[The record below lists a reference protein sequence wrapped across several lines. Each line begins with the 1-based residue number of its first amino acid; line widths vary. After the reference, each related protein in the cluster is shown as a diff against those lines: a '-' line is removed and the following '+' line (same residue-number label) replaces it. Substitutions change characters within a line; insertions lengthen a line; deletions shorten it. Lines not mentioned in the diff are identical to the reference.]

1 MSHTLIDPSELS
13 IEELEKLLTEKQQQ
27 ARASKRFSVQLEPRQ
42 TVTERGAQKIAELG
56 ERHKPRIDW
65 SRVGNRALLGMEVI
79 ALLGIAAVLIA
90 GFFKLQELNQETSNI
105 QAQAN
110 TPQTTNTS
118 AQLAAIATLPG
129 SSQPPSAVTP
139 DRFKDTL
146 QQVVPVALPTPGP
159 QAPVRVEIPV
169 IKVDSLVVLGD
180 DWEALKKGVGHHV
193 GSANPGQR
201 GNLVL
206 SGHNDIYGEIF
217 RQLEKL
223 KTGDEVYVYTR
234 SQKFTYVVKSKR
246 VVEPTEVSVMAQTTE
261 PTLTLITCYPYLVD
275 THRMIVFAQLVK

>member
-79 ALLGIAAVLIA
+79 ALLGIAAVLLA

-110 TPQTTNTS
+110 TPQTTNSS
-118 AQLAAIATLPG
+118 AQPAAIATLP
-129 SSQPPSAVTP
+129 SSPQPPSAVTP

-206 SGHNDIYGEIF
+206 SGHNDIYGEVF

>member
-13 IEELEKLLTEKQQQ
+13 IEELERLLTEKQRQ
-27 ARASKRFSVQLEPRQ
+27 ARAAKRFSVQLEPRQ
-42 TVTERGAQKIAELG
+42 TIAERGAQKIAELG

-65 SRVGNRALLGMEVI
+65 SRVGSRALLGMEVI
-79 ALLGIAAVLIA
+79 ALLGIAAVLLA

-110 TPQTTNTS
+110 TPQTTNSS
-118 AQLAAIATLPG
+118 AQPAAIATLP
-129 SSQPPSAVTP
+129 SSPQPPSAVTP

-206 SGHNDIYGEIF
+206 SGHNDIYGEVF